1 MKRIVLLTAVM
12 LVLTGCSGLKNIQDL
27 SYIVAIG
34 VDYDEAEEEFTIY
47 LQGLNFSNV
56 AKQEGTRS
64 SEPIPNLIGVS
75 KGKTINLAVGKLY
88 KKSKPTL
95 FYGHIKSVVVT
106 ESVLQHTFDDVL
118 EVFGRNR
125 SLRPNLLI
133 FSTNEKLDEVF
144 AAKGPYDYPPIYTVL
159 LTEENHE
166 SLREE
171 IGGTS
176 LMRFRRE
183 YNEPMGAAMLPIISI
198 DRHTWKGDDTNAS
211 LMISGLDLFQHGA
224 YQGKVSGEKAIF
236 TNWLNSSNCK
246 INYDLYIDGDLVA
259 VFYMTAGSL
268 KKSFHG
274 EEKNPEFDLKLNVQ
288 AELVEIIKSTSYDRL
303 KEALR
308 TSIEKDIRDL
318 YEFGIREETDL
329 LHVGDGYYRRHPK
342 RYKELKNHYAFFLDS
357 KSLQGTDV
365 NVKISNFNTYNYEKE
380 KKFD

>member
-1 MKRIVLLTAVM
+1 
-12 LVLTGCSGLKNIQDL
+12 
-27 SYIVAIG
+27 
-34 VDYDEAEEEFTIY
+34 
-47 LQGLNFSNV
+47 
-56 AKQEGTRS
+56 
-64 SEPIPNLIGVS
+64 
-75 KGKTINLAVGKLY
+75 
-88 KKSKPTL
+88 
-95 FYGHIKSVVVT
+95 
-106 ESVLQHTFDDVL
+106 
-118 EVFGRNR
+118 
-125 SLRPNLLI
+125 
-133 FSTNEKLDEVF
+133 
-144 AAKGPYDYPPIYTVL
+144 
-159 LTEENHE
+159 
-166 SLREE
+166 
-171 IGGTS
+171 
-176 LMRFRRE
+176 
-183 YNEPMGAAMLPIISI
+183 MGAAMLPIISI

-236 TNWLNSSNCK
+236 TNWLNSSKSK

-274 EEKNPEFDLKLNVQ
+274 EEKDPEFDLKLNVQ

-303 KEALR
+303 KEALG